1 MKLSLGEIKRIL
13 PIAKRRLATK
23 LVCWVQR
30 ILSDEKLVKDVFKSG
45 YKKRVL
51 LCHLPEAFAAKELPK
66 HHSNLTECRTA
77 AECFHRLGYRVDCT
91 SRANTAIDYT
101 PYDIIFGINGNAF
114 FGSFVAKQSKEPLRI
129 FYSVGAQM
137 GYNFDVTA
145 KRNASFHTRHGLWL
159 LESNRY
165 VPGGGMNHYEAR
177 LSDAVICLGD
187 SFVVEQFTADDPRP
201 DHYRQLSAFYFPTIK
216 PDEKKDFEKCRNNIL
231 WFGSMGL
238 IHKGLDIAIDF
249 ALAHK
254 EFTLHIC
261 GSSSN
266 EKDFWRYYSPKIKEA
281 GNIIVH
287 GFVDIESEKFAHLLN
302 KCALLLNPSI
312 SEGGAVSVLN
322 ILGNGALMPIY
333 SRGTGLDLETV
344 GTEVEE
350 VTYDAFEEALMQA
363 AAMPV
368 EELSAKA
375 WAAHRLVQEKYT
387 LENYR
392 NNLLRYIEEIIK
404 KSDKYEK
411 NRD

>member
-1 MKLSLGEIKRIL
+1 MKLSLSEIKRIL

-23 LVCWVQR
+23 LVCWIQR
-30 ILSDEKLVKDVFKSG
+30 ILSDEKLTRNVFKSD

-51 LCHLPEAFAAKELPK
+51 LCHLPEAFATKQLPK

-77 AECFHRLGYRVDCT
+77 AECFHKLGYRVDCT
-91 SRANTAIDYT
+91 SRANTGIDYS
-101 PYDIIFGINGNAF
+101 PYDVVFGINGYAF
-114 FGSFVAKQSKEPLRI
+114 LGSFQTKGEKEPLRI
-129 FYSVGAQM
+129 FYSVGAQT

-145 KRNASFHTRHGLWL
+145 NRNASFHAKHGLWL
-159 LESNRY
+159 LDSNRY
-165 VPGGGMNHYEAR
+165 IPGSGLNHYEAR

-201 DHYRQLSAFYFPTIK
+201 EHYRQLPAFYFPTK
-216 PDEKKDFEKCRNNIL
+216 NPDKKKDFGKCRNNIL

-249 ALAHK
+249 ALAHPQ
-254 EFTLHIC
+254 FTLHIC

-281 GNIIVH
+281 RNIVQH
-287 GFVDIESEKFAHLLN
+287 GFVDIESEKFANLLN
-302 KCALLLNPSI
+302 SCALLLNPSI

-333 SRGTGLDLETV
+333 SRGTGLDLESV
-344 GTEVEE
+344 GIEIEE
-350 VTYDAFEEALMQA
+350 VTYEAFEKALLQA
-363 AAMPV
+363 AAMPAD
-368 EELSAKA
+368 ELSAKA
-375 WAAHRLVQEKYT
+375 WAAHSLVSTRYT

-392 NNLLRYIEEIIK
+392 SNLLKHIDEIIK
-404 KSDKYEK
+404 KSDKK
-411 NRD
+411 

>member
-1 MKLSLGEIKRIL
+1 MKLSLDEIKRVL

-30 ILSDEKLVKDVFKSG
+30 ILSDEKLIKNVFKSEH
-45 YKKRVL
+45 KRRVL
-51 LCHLPEAFAAKELPK
+51 LCHLPEAFATKELPK

-77 AECFHRLGYRVDCT
+77 AECFHKLGYRVDCT
-91 SRANTAIDYT
+91 SRANTGIDYS
-101 PYDIIFGINGNAF
+101 PYDIVFGINGNAF
-114 FGSFVAKQSKEPLRI
+114 FGSFQATQGKEPLRI

-145 KRNASFHTRHGLWL
+145 NRNASFHARHGLWL

-187 SFVVEQFTADDPRP
+187 SFVVGRFTADDPRP
-201 DHYRQLSAFYFPTIK
+201 EHYRQLSAFYFPTIK

-249 ALAHK
+249 ALAHR

-266 EKDFWRYYSPKIKEA
+266 EKDFWHYYSPKIKGA
-281 GNIIVH
+281 SNIIQH
-287 GFVDIESEKFAHLLN
+287 GFVDIESEKFANLLN
-302 KCALLLNPSI
+302 NCALLLNPSI

-333 SRGTGLDLETV
+333 SRGTGLDLKSV

-350 VTYDAFEEALMQA
+350 VTYNAFEQALLQA
-363 AAMPV
+363 AAMPA
-368 EELSAKA
+368 EMLSAKA
-375 WAAHRLVQEKYT
+375 WAAHKLVNEKYT

-392 NNLLRYIEEIIK
+392 NNLLNHIEEIIK
-404 KSDKYEK
+404 KSDKK
-411 NRD
+411 